1 MLQFNNS
8 RERAIFVVK
17 LYSSEGETKTFVNLG
32 FFGVSLY
39 L

>member
-17 LYSSEGETKTFVNLG
+17 LYSSEGVTKTFVNLV
-32 FFGVSLY
+32 FFEVGLY